1 MIGKRIKTLRK
12 KKRMSQEEL
21 ANQIGISQN
30 TVARWE
36 REELIPRGTS
46 VSKVARALNTTSTY
60 LLGETNDP
68 SSPGYMLLAGTEE
81 SGSEKRLI
89 IRNHDMDINLP
100 ETPEGF
106 DILRRVLDLIAKKR
120 TEHDSETVAE

>member
-1 MIGKRIKTLRK
+1 MIGERIRAMRK
-12 KKRMSQEEL
+12 KKRLSQKEL
-21 ANQIGISQN
+21 GELIGIRPN
-30 TVARWE
+30 TVAKWE
-36 REELIPRGTS
+36 REELTPRGTS